1 MASRLEEDLTCPICR
16 ELFRDPVVVSC
27 SHSFCKVCLE
37 NWWRDKPIKTCAVC
51 KRRSSRDF
59 PPLNLV
65 LRNLVQTFAEQ
76 REHTPAEDHLCS
88 LHSEKLRLF
97 CLDHEEPVCL
107 VCRDSR
113 IHKDHRFSPIE
124 EVAEDLR
131 EHLRKSIKSLRD
143 KLQVLTGKKEEFE
156 DTAVYITAQVQ
167 QTKAQIQEQFD
178 KLHQFLLEEED
189 SRIKALKEEEE
200 QKTQRIKDKMVAVS
214 REMEAVSKTIAET
227 EEELRATD
235 TFFVLQ
241 YKSTVEILQDRTLV
255 EEPQMEPGVLID
267 QTKHLGNLGFNIWEK
282 MRRLVKFYPVILDQN
297 SADPELMLSQD
308 LSSVR
313 CGERQRLP
321 QNPERSK
328 DHIVFGSKVFRSG
341 IHSWDVE
348 VGDSKSWS
356 AGVTGH
362 VLREEK
368 TETGCWFINV
378 INGKYSAYSHPDTDK
393 PLSVMSLQRLRVKLD
408 FDRRT
413 LTFSDPIINTDLS
426 THTFTDTFTDG
437 LVPYFFTDDNI
448 PLEILPKDITVK
460 CKY

>member
-124 EVAEDLR
+124 EVTRGLFLSD
-131 EHLRKSIKSLRD
+131 SL
-143 KLQVLTGKKEEFE
+143 LTLSVQVLTGKKEEFE

-241 YKSTVEILQDRTLV
+241 YKSTVEILQDRTL
-255 EEPQMEPGVLID
+255 
-267 QTKHLGNLGFNIWEK
+267 K

-448 PLEILPKDITVK
+448 PLEILPKDITVNFNR
-460 CKY
+460 

>member
-143 KLQVLTGKKEEFE
+143 KLQKEEFE

-255 EEPQMEPGVLID
+255 EEPQMEPG
-267 QTKHLGNLGFNIWEK
+267 EK

-368 TETGCWFINV
+368 TETG
-378 INGKYSAYSHPDTDK
+378 YK

>member
-143 KLQVLTGKKEEFE
+143 KLQVQDFHHSNS
-156 DTAVYITAQVQ
+156 QVQ

-255 EEPQMEPGVLID
+255 EEPQMEPG
-267 QTKHLGNLGFNIWEK
+267 EK

-437 LVPYFFTDDNI
+437 YLFTY
-448 PLEILPKDITVK
+448 LSLK
-460 CKY
+460 